1 MMAKKLFL
9 SAAGAEEQLIKL
21 VAKKMTGEA
30 TGIELQKL
38 NDLFEE
44 SAGLYK
50 ALELLL
56 ADKTEPEPG
65 PDDRSR
71 LLFEKI
77 KARINKDL

>member
-1 MMAKKLFL
+1 MKT
-9 SAAGAEEQLIKL
+9 EDQIIKL

-30 TGIELQKL
+30 TDIELQKL

-44 SAGLYK
+44 HPVLHK
-50 ALELLL
+50 ALTLLMTERTELYS
-56 ADKTEPEPG
+56 P

-77 KARINKDL
+77 KARIKNDA

>member
-1 MMAKKLFL
+1 MKT
-9 SAAGAEEQLIKL
+9 EDQLIKL
-21 VAKKMTGEA
+21 AAKKMTGEA

-38 NDLFEE
+38 NDLFDK

-50 ALELLL
+50 VLELLL
-56 ADKTEPEPG
+56 ADKTELESP

-77 KARINKDL
+77 KARIDNNL